1 MLHHDAAHLSV
12 LYLGGTGTI
21 STSCV
26 RLSAETGMR
35 VTVVNRGRNEHDR
48 SLPDGVETLV
58 ADVADEAALT
68 AALGDRTFDS
78 VVNFLSYD
86 TDDARRMVA
95 FFGPRTRQYVHI
107 SSGSIYA
114 KPVRQVPIS
123 ESTPTAPN
131 PHLAYAT
138 AKWRA
143 EQVLLDAHV
152 SHGFPLTVVRPSHTY
167 DDANPPLPG
176 GWTVVDRIARGEEI
190 PVHGD
195 GTSLWTLTHAEDF
208 AQGLVGLL
216 GNPRAIGET
225 FNITGADVYTW
236 DQIYTIV
243 AEALGVEPRLVHVA
257 SEMYPLVAPDW
268 FWSGEMVGD
277 IGHSAVFDTTKIRTF
292 VPGFAPRL
300 TFHRAAARMVEWR
313 RDHPDTTKT
322 DADTDAVLTRIVGA
336 YHSAKD
342 VFLAAGAVS

>member
-1 MLHHDAAHLSV
+1 MLQQDAANLSV

-21 STSCV
+21 SASCV
-26 RLSAETGMR
+26 RLSVEAGMR
-35 VTVVNRGRNEHDR
+35 VTVVNRGRNAQER
-48 SLPDGVETLV
+48 GLPDEVETLV
-58 ADVADEAALT
+58 ADIGDDAALT
-68 AALGDRTFDS
+68 AALDGRTFDA

-86 TDDARRMVA
+86 AVDARRMVA
-95 FFGPRTRQYVHI
+95 LFGSRTRQYIHI

-114 KPVRQVPIS
+114 KPVLQVPIT

-131 PHLAYAT
+131 PHLDYAT

-143 EQVLLDAHV
+143 ERALLDAHIDE
-152 SHGFPLTVVRPSHTY
+152 GFPVTVVRPSHTY

-176 GWTVVDRIARGEEI
+176 GWAAVDRIARGEQI
-190 PVHGD
+190 AVHGD

-225 FNITGADVYTW
+225 FNITGSDVYTW

-243 AEALGVEPRLVHVA
+243 AEALGVTPRLVHVA
-257 SEMYPLVAPDW
+257 SEMYPVVAPEW

-300 TFHRAAARMVEWR
+300 TFHRAAARMVAWR
-313 RDHPDTTKT
+313 RDHPESTRGDQATEE
-322 DADTDAVLTRIVGA
+322 VLARFVSA
-336 YHSAKD
+336 YH
-342 VFLAAGAVS
+342 AAREAFAAHRVTS

>member
-21 STSCV
+21 SASCV
-26 RLSAETGMR
+26 RLSVETGMR
-35 VTVVNRGRNEHDR
+35 VTVVNRGRNDQDR
-48 SLPDGVETLV
+48 SLPDGVETLI
-58 ADVADEAALT
+58 ADVGDSAAL
-68 AALGDRTFDS
+68 AAAIGDRTFNA

-86 TDDARRMVA
+86 IDDARRMVTL
-95 FFGPRTRQYVHI
+95 FGRRARQYVHI
-107 SSGSIYA
+107 SSASIYA
-114 KPVRQVPIS
+114 KPVRQIPIS

-143 EQVLLDAHV
+143 EQVLQDAHV
-152 SHGFPLTVVRPSHTY
+152 TQGFPLTVVRPSHTY

-176 GWTVVDRIARGEEI
+176 GWTVVDRIARGAEI

-225 FNITGADVYTW
+225 FNITGSDVYTW

-243 AEALGVEPRLVHVA
+243 GEALGVTARLVHVA
-257 SEMYPLVAPDW
+257 SEMYPLVAPGW
-268 FWSGEMVGD
+268 FWSGEMLGD

-292 VPGFAPRL
+292 VPGFSPRL
-300 TFHRAAARMVEWR
+300 TFHRAASRMVGWR
-313 RDHPDTTKT
+313 RDHPDTTKP
-322 DADTDAVLTRIVGA
+322 DADTEAVLTRIVGA
-336 YHSAKD
+336 YHAARD
-342 VFLAAGAVS
+342 VFAARGAA